1 MVRTRRANRYC
12 VDCGSR
18 LVYYPRLSNPKAPN
32 EHRVLVYA
40 CPDCTEDFEKPK
52 MFSIRRNQVDDP
64 LETVEIEITQ
74 NQKKTN
80 RKNQLLLQNKT
91 TEYSGW
97 QKSQKTNHC
106 ARKYGRIWADDGLPA
121 LRLGVVCFATFRSSK
136 YTPAS
141 SNLHIDG
148 AELRSQLRDAL

>member
-12 VDCGSR
+12 VDCGAR

-52 MFSIRRNQVDDP
+52 MFSIKRNQVEDP

-74 NQKKTN
+74 ITEKSNHC
-80 RKNQLLLQNKT
+80 QNKHRRYMANM
-91 TEYSGW
+91 E
-97 QKSQKTNHC
+97 KTRSN
-106 ARKYGRIWADDGLPA
+106 AWFLLPVFFGIIGGIIA
-121 LRLGVVCFATFRSSK
+121 FLCFTSR
-136 YTPAS
+136 
-141 SNLHIDG
+141 
-148 AELRSQLRDAL
+148 